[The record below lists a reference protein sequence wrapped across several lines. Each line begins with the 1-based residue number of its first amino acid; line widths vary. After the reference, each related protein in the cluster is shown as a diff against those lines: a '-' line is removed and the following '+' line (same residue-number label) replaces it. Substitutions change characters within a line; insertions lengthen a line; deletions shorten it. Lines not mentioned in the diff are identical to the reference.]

1 MAACRELRKEHAKEF
16 FESFDTVLFDCDGV
30 IWDANDEIPGAKD
43 TLRKIKEMGK
53 RIIFITNNSTKSRTQ
68 YAKKFTELGFESVPK
83 ERIFCT
89 SFAAAHYLKEK
100 LKFQGKVYLIGEAG
114 LEEELTEYGISYTG
128 PGPDPVTGIQ
138 KEWLHIPLDPEVKAV
153 CVGFDRRFSYFK
165 ILRAASYLNKP
176 NVPFLGTNEDQRFP
190 PHVGY
195 EIVLPGTGCII
206 NAVKTAALREPL
218 ILGKPESYLF
228 ECIQQS
234 IKEVD
239 QSRTLM
245 VGDNLHTD
253 IPFGRNCG
261 LKTLLVLTGISTLEE
276 ARHFQASNSI
286 HDQKKVPN
294 FYLPSIKE
302 LGELIDKVQ

>member
-138 KEWLHIPLDPEVKAV
+138 KEWLHIPLDPEVRAV
-153 CVGFDRRFSYFK
+153 VVSYDVHISYVK
-165 ILRAASYLNKP
+165 IFRAASYLSDP
-176 NVPFLGTNEDQRFP
+176 SVAFVGTEMDGRKHYP
-190 PHVGY
+190 GTHV
-195 EIVLPGTGCII
+195 VKPGTGCII